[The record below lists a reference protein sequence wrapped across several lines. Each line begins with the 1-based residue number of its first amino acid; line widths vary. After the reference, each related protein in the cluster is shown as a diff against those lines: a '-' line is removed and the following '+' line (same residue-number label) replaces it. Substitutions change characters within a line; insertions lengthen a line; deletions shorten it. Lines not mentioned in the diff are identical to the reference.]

1 MSTQPYAEIAMNII
15 PSTFDEHKIPYTIL
29 KKNAGELNTE
39 LSVIVLNRG
48 AKYYLFSLFQNLISI
63 GLNSIVFVGNSK
75 RNLEFES
82 LSAEFPDIKFVTPA
96 EEITTGEMINLGI
109 SEVSSEYVLVIWSDS
124 RLMQS
129 YSFDD
134 LLKKL
139 HQKNYICVA
148 PFLIDENN
156 VPLPV
161 QNVPSISASN
171 FTTEQ
176 FPVKFDFTKTI
187 YMFDFIGIYNR
198 IKFIDAGGFDYT
210 IKNPYW
216 QNLDFGFRSHLY
228 GSEIIIS
235 NNFKIKYASETPIEN
250 VSADDSY
257 MTFYLKN
264 LALSLGNNGIELSW
278 KMFFHYAKKSGLN
291 LFNAYKYF
299 AKAAAWVKLNNKKI
313 NQEPAK
319 LISKWEPL
327 V

>member
-1 MSTQPYAEIAMNII
+1 MNII
-15 PSTFDEHKIPYTIL
+15 PTTFDEHKIPYTIL
-29 KKNAGELNTE
+29 KKNTGELDTE

-48 AKYYLFSLFQNLISI
+48 AKYYLFSLFQNLISM
-63 GLNSIVFVGNSK
+63 GLTSIVFVGNPK

-82 LSAEFPDIKFVTPA
+82 LSTEFPDIKFLTPA

-109 SEVSSEYVLVIWSDS
+109 SEAASEYVLVIWSDI

-129 YSFDD
+129 YSFDN

-139 HQKNYICVA
+139 NQKNYICAA
-148 PFLIDENN
+148 PFLIDKNN
-156 VPLPV
+156 APLPV
-161 QNVPSISASN
+161 QNVPSISVST

-176 FPVKFDFTKTI
+176 FPVKFDLTKTI

-198 IKFIDAGGFDYT
+198 TKFIDIGGFDYT
-210 IKNPYW
+210 ITNPYW

-228 GSEIIIS
+228 GNEIIIS
-235 NNFKIKYASETPIEN
+235 NDFKIKYASETPIEN
-250 VSADDSY
+250 ISADDSY

-264 LALSLGNNGIELSW
+264 LALSLGSNGIRLSW
-278 KMFFHYAKKSGLN
+278 KMFFHYAKQSGLN
-291 LFNAYKYF
+291 LLNAYKYF
-299 AKAAAWVKLNNKKI
+299 AQAVEWVKLNNKKI